1 MILTEGETKVLKSL
15 PQSATLTAPSS
26 DGAKLSRTNTQNYY
40 RGSEL
45 VNFYSLQ
52 MHTKTQTL
60 TADFPP
66 FFVTEILTANF
77 IL

>member
-26 DGAKLSRTNTQNYY
+26 DGAKLSRTNTQITH
-40 RGSEL
+40 RRSEL

-52 MHTKTQTL
+52 THTKTQTL
-60 TADFPP
+60 TADLPP
-66 FFVTEILTANF
+66 FFVTANYIL
-77 IL
+77 